1 MDCNCGCQSRVLV
14 ATSRGRKQSRKVQK
28 YSCKLRGTTGP
39 ARTQCFPLL
48 SQRPWTW
55 QQDRGPAKS
64 VWHWQGIAQCFHQ
77 VLDPGWEAL
86 ELAAERES
94 VCRWPGDR
102 LLVGPPPTQ
111 YFHVFSPKYWTWQQ
125 NPWTMSCI
133 SSHLEAMAYA
143 DRVSFW
149 NMFDLK
155 MMLCEFKFSPGLQGW
170 TLDSGSRHVRNVGC
184 V

>member
-14 ATSRGRKQSRKVQK
+14 TTSRGRKQSRKVRK

-48 SQRPWTW
+48 SQRSWTW

-94 VCRWPGDR
+94 V
-102 LLVGPPPTQ
+102 VGRAATNT
-111 YFHVFSPKYWTWQQ
+111 VFSCVFSQVLDLAAEWEGLEFAAVGESAFRCFLWLAGS
-125 NPWTMSCI
+125 PWTMSCI
-133 SSHLEAMAYA
+133 SSHLEAMAYD
-143 DRVSFW
+143 DRVSF
-149 NMFDLK
+149 
-155 MMLCEFKFSPGLQGW
+155 
-170 TLDSGSRHVRNVGC
+170 
-184 V
+184 